1 MEYLVRLRDTV
12 VLTLALVL
20 FKEHWLIS
28 CVALSSCSV
37 TQDGAAEVEGLDIL
51 LVLHIESLLVV
62 LERSGR
68 VLARP

>member
-1 MEYLVRLRDTV
+1 M
-12 VLTLALVL
+12 
-20 FKEHWLIS
+20 
-28 CVALSSCSV
+28 